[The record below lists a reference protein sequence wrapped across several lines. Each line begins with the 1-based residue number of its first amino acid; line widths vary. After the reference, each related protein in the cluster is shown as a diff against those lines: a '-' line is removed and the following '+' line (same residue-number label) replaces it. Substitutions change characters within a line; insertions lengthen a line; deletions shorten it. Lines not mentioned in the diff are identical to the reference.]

1 MSTPRPPNTFNEKP
15 EDETPLSPRDFQD
28 DESREQANR
37 LNDDLELLRAE
48 RYVSNQ
54 EHDLASR
61 RSRDRRLGDIQE
73 EDAFN
78 QPVDEPAQP
87 TQQKPTTANKLWTKI
102 KKFPRVIRYFVYW
115 APVAGIL
122 LAPVMIDS
130 YAFPNTELAVGGHG
144 GVLLFWFGIW
154 LEIVWGALWASRV
167 ICAILPYIFKF
178 CAKAVG
184 SSNHKKWKEVGHN
197 LELHASLF
205 IWMLAVLC
213 SFLPIVNNKRA
224 VDENAKDRTPFIQWI
239 DIAQKVIISLFVLSA
254 LNIVEKI
261 LIQWIASSFH
271 MRTYAYRIEA
281 NKRDIEFLIS
291 MYTYSRSKTDDDSV
305 WNPTHSGGSSGDKT
319 PMKALQQNA
328 RQAWSRFG
336 TVANRMAGDFTGR
349 KVLND
354 NHPRR
359 VVLELLR
366 TTPSSQTLARMLF
379 RSMVSPDRDTL
390 VLDDFLRIFEA
401 EEAEACFGIFDR
413 DLNGDISME
422 ELELASNEIH
432 LEKKAIA
439 ASLKDLDS
447 VIKKLDSVFV
457 FIILI
462 ISIIV
467 FISILSGSAAAAL
480 GSAGT
485 TVLGLAW
492 MLQATAQEFLQSI
505 IFVFVKHPFDVGDRV
520 RVYGNTGT
528 GMQGD
533 DYYVQEIS
541 LLYTEFKKMEGHV
554 VQAPNSLLND
564 LFILN
569 QRRSNGLADPIEL
582 KVRFGTKNEVIE
594 ELKAR
599 MLDFVMENKRDYA
612 PRIITEVRS
621 IDEVWSMTFNIIFFH
636 KSSFQNELVRLNR
649 HNKFAAEL
657 MRQMADLG
665 IEGPRKHQPGGTRDL
680 PFFWSNVQPPSYDS
694 ATTYPA
700 GPSPRGGHQHPD
712 VGSPT
717 AAAGSSSTGGGLHHS
732 SSSSSSG
739 PPAPAMVTPSS
750 ESFLRRRRA
759 SSRATSVLDVGPAF
773 GDVYDSRRPDTVAHL
788 ARLQSVRAAQHHP
801 DRLHSVRSRGGDSE
815 RGGRRSSSASRTAA
829 ASGRFFGRRPTI
841 PVNPGIAEASAEP
854 PIELRQQ
861 SPLPPQPSATRSDVE
876 RMV

>member
-1 MSTPRPPNTFNEKP
+1 MSIPRRPNTFNEKV
-15 EDETPLSPRDFQD
+15 EDETPLSPMELQD

-54 EHDLASR
+54 EHDVASR
-61 RSRDRRLGDIQE
+61 RSRDHRLGDIPE

-78 QPVDEPAQP
+78 QPVDEPAQA
-87 TQQKPTTANKLWTKI
+87 TQPQKPTAANKLWAKV

-115 APVAGIL
+115 LPVAAVL
-122 LAPVMIDS
+122 LAPIMIDS
-130 YAFPNTELAVGGHG
+130 VALPDTQLAVGGAG
-144 GVLLFWFGIW
+144 GVHLFWFGIW
-154 LEIVWGALWASRV
+154 LEIVWGTLWLSR
-167 ICAILPYIFKF
+167 ITCATMPYLFKF

-184 SSNHKKWKEVGHN
+184 SSNYKKWKDVGRD

-213 SFLPIVNNKRA
+213 SFLPIVNTKRA
-224 VDENAKDRTPFIQWI
+224 VPADAEDKTPFIPWI
-239 DIAQKVIISLFVLSA
+239 DIVQKVIVSLFVLA
-254 LNIVEKI
+254 TLNIVEKI

-281 NKRDIEFLIS
+281 NKRDIDFLIS
-291 MYTYSRSKTDDDSV
+291 MYTYSRSKTDDDSF
-305 WNPTHSGGSSGDKT
+305 WNPTHRSGGSSGDKT
-319 PMKALQQNA
+319 PMKTLQENA

-336 TVANRMAGDFTGR
+336 TVANRVAGDFTGR

-379 RSMVSPDRDTL
+379 RAMVAPDRDTL

-485 TVLGLAW
+485 TLLGLAW

-533 DYYVQEIS
+533 DYYVQEVS

-554 VQAPNSLLND
+554 VQAPNSLLNN

-582 KVRFGTKNEVIE
+582 KVRFGTTNEVVE

-612 PRIITEVRS
+612 PRIITEVRT
-621 IDEVWSMTFNIIFFH
+621 IDEVWSVTINIIFFH

-665 IEGPRKHQPGGTRDL
+665 IEGPRKHQPGGARDL

-694 ATTYPA
+694 ATTYPT
-700 GPSPRGGHQHPD
+700 GG
-712 VGSPT
+712 G
-717 AAAGSSSTGGGLHHS
+717 GSSSPHN
-732 SSSSSSG
+732 
-739 PPAPAMVTPSS
+739 VT
-750 ESFLRRRRA
+750 
-759 SSRATSVLDVGPAF
+759 
-773 GDVYDSRRPDTVAHL
+773 
-788 ARLQSVRAAQHHP
+788 Q
-801 DRLHSVRSRGGDSE
+801 
-815 RGGRRSSSASRTAA
+815 
-829 ASGRFFGRRPTI
+829 
-841 PVNPGIAEASAEP
+841 
-854 PIELRQQ
+854 
-861 SPLPPQPSATRSDVE
+861 
-876 RMV
+876 